1 MYLSELQKWQL
12 VVFFVIKLSF
22 KWQKKIRIFLFR
34 LRDQEYAKQ
43 KEN

>member
-1 MYLSELQKWQL
+1 MYLSELQKWEL
-12 VVFFVIKLSF
+12 VFFVIKLPF

-34 LRDQEYAKQ
+34 LRDQKYAKQ